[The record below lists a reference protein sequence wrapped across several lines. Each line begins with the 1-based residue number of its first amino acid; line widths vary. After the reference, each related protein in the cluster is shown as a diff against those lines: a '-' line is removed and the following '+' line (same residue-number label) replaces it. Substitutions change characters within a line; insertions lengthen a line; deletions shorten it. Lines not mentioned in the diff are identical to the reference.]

1 LYCCCN
7 NLIFVVVSTLFGGAR
22 ARVGHKPDLHGRG
35 EYSVLEA
42 GVTRDLLVE
51 GELILLK

>member
-1 LYCCCN
+1 VYSRASVYLQRER
-7 NLIFVVVSTLFGGAR
+7 VS
-22 ARVGHKPDLHGRG
+22 DRG

-42 GVTRDLLVE
+42 SVARDLLVK

>member
-1 LYCCCN
+1 VCSRASAHLQRER
-7 NLIFVVVSTLFGGAR
+7 VS
-22 ARVGHKPDLHGRG
+22 DRG

-42 GVTRDLLVE
+42 GVARDLLVK